1 MLRSS
6 RRSPIPSCARGLPT
20 WGRRFFPASSR
31 RRRRSAPFTR
41 PKLRSGGR
49 SSRPRISRE
58 NKSGSRLAFQG
69 SNMMKLP
76 RRQFLHVAAC
86 AAALPPVPRF
96 AWAQAY
102 PTRPITMIVPF
113 PAGGGTTTLA
123 RILAEHMK
131 ETLGQPIVVENVGGA
146 GGSIGVSRS
155 ARAAADGYS
164 LSFGNW
170 ASHVGAGAVYPVAY
184 DILTD
189 FEPVA
194 RVADTPLWV
203 VARKNLPAKDLK
215 ELIAWLRA
223 NPEKASAATVG
234 AGSGSHLCGIYI
246 QNNTGTHFQFVP
258 YRGGSPAVQDLVA
271 GQVAIMC
278 DMSSNSLLYVRGGQI
293 KALAIM
299 AKSRWFGAPDV
310 PTVDEMGVP
319 GIYISFWHGLWVP
332 KGTPKDIVANLN
344 RAVVKALADPTVRQ
358 RFVDQGQEVPS
369 RDQQTP
375 EALAAYHK
383 AEVEKWWPIIKAANI
398 KAEITIG

>member
-1 MLRSS
+1 V
-6 RRSPIPSCARGLPT
+6 
-20 WGRRFFPASSR
+20 
-31 RRRRSAPFTR
+31 
-41 PKLRSGGR
+41 
-49 SSRPRISRE
+49 
-58 NKSGSRLAFQG
+58 
-69 SNMMKLP
+69 KLP
-76 RRQFLHVAAC
+76 RRRFLHHL
-86 AAALPPVPRF
+86 AAAAAAILAVSRI
-96 AWAQAY
+96 AIAQSY
-102 PTRPITMIVPF
+102 PSRPITMVVPF
-113 PAGGGTTTLA
+113 PAGGATTTLA
-123 RILAEHMK
+123 RVLAEHMK

-271 GQVAIMC
+271 GQVDIMC
-278 DMSSNSLLYVRGGQI
+278 DMSSNSLPYVRGGQI